1 LLFDLYLLTLS
12 CLLGDSYYFL
22 LAWPLP
28 WLLTLEPPPL
38 LEAEEELA
46 EVELLELLPEEEE
59 PDWVELRPLEPK
71 IDPFKA
77 AR

>member
-1 LLFDLYLLTLS
+1 MFDLYLLTLS
-12 CLLGDSYYFL
+12 CLIGDSYYFL
-22 LAWPLP
+22 LAWLP
-28 WLLTLEPPPL
+28 WLPASGPPPL
-38 LEAEEELA
+38 LEAEEELDD
-46 EVELLELLPEEEE
+46 VELLELLPEEEE